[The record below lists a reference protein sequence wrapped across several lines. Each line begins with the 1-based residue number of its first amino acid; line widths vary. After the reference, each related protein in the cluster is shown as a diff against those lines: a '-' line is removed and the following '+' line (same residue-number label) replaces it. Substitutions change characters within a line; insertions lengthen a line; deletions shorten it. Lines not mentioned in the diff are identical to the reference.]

1 MNTKIYKRVHSLAEE
16 LMSAVQK
23 KDQTLFDNCYSELKI
38 VCETHENTDKDHPV
52 QWETLG
58 DFTDDRRLAIAIYDK
73 ALLKANAIKSRD
85 FQSSIGFSIGSLK
98 VEIGDKAGAIA
109 YLSQAK
115 ISSKRIP
122 DYDLKAEIEDML
134 EKLTNS

>member
-122 DYDLKAEIEDML
+122 DYDLKAEIEDLL